1 MATQKGIGVVWGIG
15 TTEITA
21 GTGRLRHTGQ
31 TLGKDTEISEHRNEA
46 GDFIGVTSFAGTQ
59 TLELEVYPAGVATA
73 SGDLAKAVSASVNIP
88 TPGSTVSLTDSAD
101 TDVAGTWYV
110 TASSKRRSNTDK
122 VVVNLSLKRWNTIAD
137 YTTVS

>member
-31 TLGKDTEISEHRNEA
+31 TLGKDVEISEHRNET

-59 TLELEVYPAGVATA
+59 TLELEVYVAGTGTA
-73 SGDLAKAVSASVNIP
+73 SGDLARAANAAINIP
-88 TPGSTVSLTDSAD
+88 APESIVSLTDAD
-101 TDVAGTWYV
+101 TDINGDWYV
-110 TASSKRRSNTDK
+110 VASSKRKSNTEK
-122 VVVNLSLKRWNTIAD
+122 TVVTLSLKRWNNIGS